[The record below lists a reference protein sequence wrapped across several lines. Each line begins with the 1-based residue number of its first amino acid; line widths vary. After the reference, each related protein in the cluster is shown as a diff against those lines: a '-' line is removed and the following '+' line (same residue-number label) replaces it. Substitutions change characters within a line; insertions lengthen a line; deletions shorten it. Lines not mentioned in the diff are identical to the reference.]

1 VLLSIAIY
9 IASIVVLK
17 SKVKQRHKHWAM
29 YSINVPKED
38 KMDHNTDSL
47 HFDEKTSKELT
58 ELEEISAKLNTLIDV
73 LNENGVINKK
83 VYERTLA
90 MRLHEISKATVF
102 AEMSD

>member
-1 VLLSIAIY
+1 MLLSIAIS
-9 IASIVVLK
+9 IASIVVVK
-17 SKVKQRHKHWAM
+17 SKVKERHKHRAM
-29 YSINVPKED
+29 DSINVAKKD
-38 KMDHNTDSL
+38 KIDRNTDSL
-47 HFDEKTSKELT
+47 RFDEKTSKELT
-58 ELEEISAKLNTLIDV
+58 ELEEISAKLNTLIDM